1 MRKFRWLGF
10 ALVAGMLFPE
20 AGRAEIKLNPLF
32 SDNMVLQR
40 EMECPVWGTAEPGEE
55 ISYMVT
61 DPAKGL
67 GFATS
72 LYAKVGDDG
81 KFMFKLQKLPAG
93 GPYTLTLT
101 EKKSK
106 KAVTLKNVLVGEVW
120 ICSGQSNMEWPLRN
134 AANGK
139 EEVPASENKNLRLFT
154 VPRKNA
160 ATPLTTFTANWVECN
175 PNTSPGF
182 SAVAYFFGK
191 ELQEK
196 LKVPVGLI
204 HTSVGG
210 TPAEAWTSREAL
222 EAVPALAYYAAKP
235 TGTNHGSASSLYNG
249 MIAPLI
255 PYGIKGAIW
264 YQGEANAGK
273 AYEYRTLFQTM
284 ISDWRKRWGKGDFAF
299 LCVQLAPFTKIVSN
313 PTESNWAELREAQY
327 LATVK
332 LKNVGMAVITDVGE
346 EADIHPR
353 KKQPVGERL
362 ATAARAI
369 AYGEKIEYSG
379 PIYKSMK
386 VDGNKIILSFDHVG
400 GGLVTKGEK
409 LTGFTICGE
418 DKKFVNA
425 DAIVQG
431 DQVIVSGPG
440 IEKPTQ
446 VRFGWANYPVVN
458 LWNKAGLPASPFRT
472 DDFTITTK
480 PPKRNKEARKKA

>member
-1 MRKFRWLGF
+1 MAQTLG
-10 ALVAGMLFPE
+10 E
-20 AGRAEIKLNPLF
+20 
-32 SDNMVLQR
+32 
-40 EMECPVWGTAEPGEE
+40 
-55 ISYMVT
+55 
-61 DPAKGL
+61 
-67 GFATS
+67 
-72 LYAKVGDDG
+72 
-81 KFMFKLQKLPAG
+81 
-93 GPYTLTLT
+93 
-101 EKKSK
+101 
-106 KAVTLKNVLVGEVW
+106 
-120 ICSGQSNMEWPLRN
+120 
-134 AANGK
+134 
-139 EEVPASENKNLRLFT
+139 
-154 VPRKNA
+154 
-160 ATPLTTFTANWVECN
+160 
-175 PNTSPGF
+175 
-182 SAVAYFFGK
+182 
-191 ELQEK
+191 
-196 LKVPVGLI
+196 
-204 HTSVGG
+204 
-210 TPAEAWTSREAL
+210 
-222 EAVPALAYYAAKP
+222 
-235 TGTNHGSASSLYNG
+235 
-249 MIAPLI
+249 
-255 PYGIKGAIW
+255 
-264 YQGEANAGK
+264 
-273 AYEYRTLFQTM
+273 
-284 ISDWRKRWGKGDFAF
+284 GDFAF

-446 VRFGWANYPVVN
+446 VCFGWANYPVVN

-472 DDFTITTK
+472 DDFTITTE
-480 PPKRNKEARKKA
+480 PPKRNKEARKKDRK